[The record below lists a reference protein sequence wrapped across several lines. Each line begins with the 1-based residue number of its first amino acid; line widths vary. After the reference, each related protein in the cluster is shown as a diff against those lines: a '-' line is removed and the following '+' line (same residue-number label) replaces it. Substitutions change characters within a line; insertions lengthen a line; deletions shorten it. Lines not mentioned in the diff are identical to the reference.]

1 MHTKTS
7 NVVIT
12 SLVINTFSC
21 LKQQLNQIKTWKEKV
36 SSTTKS
42 FCTDNGI
49 FFVDC
54 HEVQLFLLP
63 QLNSI
68 FKQMV
73 QMVCLD
79 VIKLSDEV
87 VKDVDKLSKVILENN
102 NNSFVCMTIRPY
114 RNAKAYVS
122 TKRNNNNVVRI

>member
-1 MHTKTS
+1 M
-7 NVVIT
+7 
-12 SLVINTFSC
+12 
-21 LKQQLNQIKTWKEKV
+21 

-42 FCTDNGI
+42 FCTDDGI

-102 NNSFVCMTIRPY
+102 NNNSVQWMNLYGFQYLVY
-114 RNAKAYVS
+114 
-122 TKRNNNNVVRI
+122 